1 MVESVEL
8 WKPLRRRCIVSV
20 CLVRANDSG
29 HVRPSLRVVGRWKA
43 EVFAGFSMAWSCSS
57 DIDNT
62 GNADSANCP
71 ALDFLQGMSLGA
83 QSACS
88 NFC

>member
-1 MVESVEL
+1 M
-8 WKPLRRRCIVSV
+8 
-20 CLVRANDSG
+20 
-29 HVRPSLRVVGRWKA
+29 
-43 EVFAGFSMAWSCSS
+43 FAGFSMAWSCSS

-62 GNADSANCP
+62 GDADSANCP
-71 ALDFLQGMSLGA
+71 ALDFLQGMRLGA